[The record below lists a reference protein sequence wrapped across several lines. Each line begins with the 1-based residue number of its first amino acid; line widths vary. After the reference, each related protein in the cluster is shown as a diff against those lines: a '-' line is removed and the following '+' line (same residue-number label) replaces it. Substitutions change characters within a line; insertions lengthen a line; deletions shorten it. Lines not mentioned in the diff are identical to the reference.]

1 MIIFKKVSAISLYLK
16 SLKLKGKGIGFVPT
30 MGALHIGHLS
40 LIEASKQKG
49 NVTIASIFVNPTQ
62 FNDKK
67 DFELYPITTEKDI
80 AMLANAGCDI
90 LFIPSVDEMYPY
102 DYRAEYYELG
112 ELETILEGKFRNG
125 HFQGVCQIVHRL
137 LSIVE
142 PNQLFLGQKDFQQC
156 MVVSKMIQLKKLE
169 VSLIICPTLREAS
182 GLAFSSRNMRLTS
195 EAKQKATAIY
205 QSMVFAKDNVGVIQT
220 STIENHIIDKL
231 TQSGFSAIDYVS
243 ICEADTLLPLKTVE
257 ASKSI
262 VILIAAFLDNVRLI
276 DNLILS

>member
-90 LFIPSVDEMYPY
+90 LFIPSVDEMYPF
-102 DYRAEYYELG
+102 DHRAEYYELG
-112 ELETILEGKFRNG
+112 ALETILEGKFRNG